1 MAKQAQQTAEK
12 NNKQTVA
19 GLTSRQQQ
27 ILQLMQQGKV
37 NKEIARDLDISL
49 GTVKQHLV
57 AIFKK
62 LNVQNRTMAV
72 ARLAEFKDQ
81 SGFNA
86 AFANETLIAR
96 RPAIVLSLKTNG
108 RLPRS
113 ALKLFHTQ
121 LAEVAFDCQAL
132 FMSREPG
139 DGDLIF
145 GLKRSSAQDIRTA
158 ILVADYLFRSMSEFV
173 RDKLGD
179 PNSDEILTGALVAG
193 LISVSQNR
201 FGGWSGETVGSHV
214 LTWGHQLRDSAAKG
228 TIYFDEPVKSVM
240 KAFDIGLPG
249 GMPNQLP
256 LSQMKQLN
264 TWDQE
269 ENFALIGRESE
280 LKEIQALLDDE
291 FSVLV
296 IEGENSMGKSRLCR
310 EAARKAV
317 ECGLPLHYVRVVS
330 AGFFESVTGTY
341 AESWQELVDQLSED
355 SQGLMIIDDAHHLT
369 VESKS
374 EVSAYLTSRHPQLK
388 FIVCGRQPQQYEFA
402 DGSFP
407 FCRKVHLQRMEE
419 EQIKQ
424 LMSSESLPV
433 ADNPTELSDI
443 AERSRGIPLFAKEL
457 MLQEGDEI
465 SLALLIT
472 VASRIDK
479 FKVDWKLLYCV
490 AGHEDP
496 VSIEHLATLMRDDTA
511 YILAAVE
518 RAESLGVL
526 HCESGQA
533 SFRHPLVQDVV
544 RYLFQ
549 PNNSVNS
556 VSEYL

>member
-1 MAKQAQQTAEK
+1 MAKQAQRTAEK

-27 ILQLMQQGKV
+27 ILELMQQGKV

-81 SGFNA
+81 SGFSA

-108 RLPRS
+108 RLPRT
-113 ALKLFHTQ
+113 ALKLFHTR
-121 LAEVAFDCQAL
+121 LAEVAFDSQAL

-158 ILVADYLFRSMSEFV
+158 ILVADYLFQSMSEFV
-173 RDKLGD
+173 REKLGD
-179 PNSDEILTGALVAG
+179 PNSDQILTGALVAG
-193 LISVSQNR
+193 LITVSQNR

-214 LTWGHQLRDSAAKG
+214 LTWGHELRDNADTGS
-228 TIYFDEPVKSVM
+228 IYFDEPVKSVM
-240 KAFDIGLPG
+240 KAFDITLPD

-256 LSQMKQLN
+256 LNQVKQLN

-269 ENFALIGRESE
+269 ENFPLIGREKE
-280 LKEIQALLDDE
+280 LAEIQALLDDD
-291 FSVLV
+291 FSILI
-296 IEGENSMGKSRLCR
+296 IEGENGMGKSRLCR
-310 EAARKAV
+310 ESARLAV
-317 ECGLPLHYVRVVS
+317 ERTMPLHYVRVVS
-330 AGFFESVTGTY
+330 AGFFESVRGLY
-341 AESWQELVDQLSED
+341 AESWIELI
-355 SQGLMIIDDAHHLT
+355 GLLPEEPNGLVIIDDAHHLSADEKT
-369 VESKS
+369 QLT
-374 EVSAYLTSRHPQLK
+374 AYLTEKRHQAK
-388 FIVCGRQPQQYEFA
+388 FILCGRQPQQYEFA
-402 DGSFP
+402 DNLFP
-407 FCRKVHLQRMEE
+407 FCRKVHLQRMESDQI
-419 EQIKQ
+419 EQ
-424 LMSSESLPV
+424 LVSTAPA
-433 ADNPTELSDI
+433 ADNTVGFSDI
-443 AERSRGIPLFAKEL
+443 VERSRGIPLFAKEL
-457 MLQEGDEI
+457 MLQEGNEI

-490 AGHEDP
+490 AGHEGA
-496 VSIEHLATLMRDDTA
+496 VSVDQLAALMRDDSA
-511 YILAAVE
+511 YIVAAVE

-526 HCESGQA
+526 HYEAGQA

-549 PNNSVNS
+549 PNNNSVNS
-556 VSEYL
+556 VSGYL

>member
-1 MAKQAQQTAEK
+1 MAKAQLVAEK
-12 NNKQTVA
+12 NSRQTVA
-19 GLTSRQQQ
+19 GLTARQQE
-27 ILQLMQQGKV
+27 ILELMQQGKV

-81 SGFNA
+81 SGFDA

-113 ALKLFHTQ
+113 AQKLFHTR
-121 LAEVAFDCQAL
+121 LSEVAFDSQAL

-158 ILVADYLFRSMSEFV
+158 ILVADYLFRIMSEFV
-173 RDKLGD
+173 KDTLAD
-179 PNSDEILTGALVAG
+179 PNSDQILTGALVAG
-193 LISVSQNR
+193 LITVSQNR

-214 LTWGHQLRDSAAKG
+214 LSWGHQLRDSAAKG
-228 TIYFDEPVKSVM
+228 NIYFDEPVKSVM
-240 KAFDIGLPG
+240 SAFDITLPG
-249 GMPNQLP
+249 GISNQLP
-256 LSQMKQLN
+256 LSEIVKLN
-264 TWDQE
+264 NWDHDE
-269 ENFALIGRESE
+269 SFPLIGREQE
-280 LKEIQALLDDE
+280 LEQVDALLANE
-291 FSVLV
+291 FSVLIV
-296 IEGENSMGKSRLCR
+296 EGENGMGKSRLCR
-310 EAARKAV
+310 EAARRAV
-317 ECGLPLHYVRVVS
+317 NQSIPLNYIRVVN
-330 AGFFESVTGTY
+330 AGFFDSVTHCY
-341 AESWQELVDQLSED
+341 AESWSELADMLKD
-355 SQGLMIIDDAHHLT
+355 KPKGLMIIDDAHHLT
-369 VESKS
+369 ADAKGELIT
-374 EVSAYLTSRHPQLK
+374 YLSGLRHQVR
-388 FIVCGRQPQQYEFA
+388 FILCGRQPQQYDFE
-402 DGSFP
+402 DDLFP
-407 FCRKVHLQRMEE
+407 FCKKIHLQRLAT
-419 EQIKQ
+419 EQIRKLVSAEQ
-424 LMSSESLPV
+424 
-433 ADNPTELSDI
+433 ADAGFSVI

-457 MLQEGDEI
+457 MLQDGDEI
-465 SLALLIT
+465 SLAMLIT

-490 AGHEDP
+490 ASHESA
-496 VSIEHLATLMRDDTA
+496 VSVERLASLMRDDTA
-511 YILAAVE
+511 YIRAAVE

-526 HCESGQA
+526 QYESGLT

-549 PNNSVNS
+549 PNHSVNP